1 MTRDRGDVTDGGKEI
16 VPSESEARQSAIT
29 SRSIGVDSLA
39 TLLQVVPTDAPT
51 NAYADAVLAENVL
64 GMERAQTHKQ
74 PGVDRG
80 RFRR

>member
-1 MTRDRGDVTDGGKEI
+1 M
-16 VPSESEARQSAIT
+16 
-29 SRSIGVDSLA
+29 A